1 MTLIDWLVCAVVEC
15 AQREAA
21 RRLDSQKGNM
31 TFWVARQV
39 WISSDESLAWLLRD
53 CGVDSPRLLLLEDG
67 LSRFRCVSGQ
77 APAVALD

>member
-1 MTLIDWLVCAVVEC
+1 MTWIDYLVCAVVEC

-39 WISSDESLAWLLRD
+39 WISSDESLAWL
-53 CGVDSPRLLLLEDG
+53 CGTVELT
-67 LSRFRCVSGQ
+67 RCGF
-77 APAVALD
+77 LC